1 MKYLQGECAST
12 SLLPHVNHNRE
23 EQIQNKTTRIGHLE
37 CHLLLCIH
45 PCG

>member
-12 SLLPHVNHNRE
+12 SLLPPVNHNRE
-23 EQIQNKTTRIGHLE
+23 EQITTTRIGHLE